1 MTFSV
6 SLARFLFP
14 FPFSLFSLVNV
25 PYDNGNQRYH
35 TNTGAGV
42 YHETYLFFVLVIS
55 AQVVAVECNETF
67 SFSFSFSYSYS
78 YFFFFLFSRL
88 VFDQR
93 LKCDYVIIPNTPSR
107 WNLYMKST
115 SLH

>member
-1 MTFSV
+1 MRTLDDVFCFFGTFSFSFFSF
-6 SLARFLFP
+6 SLL
-14 FPFSLFSLVNV
+14 LFSLVNV

-35 TNTGAGV
+35 TNTGAGI

-67 SFSFSFSYSYS
+67 SYS
-78 YFFFFLFSRL
+78 FFFPLFSRL

-93 LKCDYVIIPNTPSR
+93 LKCDCVIIPNTPSP
-107 WNLYMKST
+107 
-115 SLH
+115 